1 MSVRQML
8 VKCGGDGGPRGAA
21 PAASEFPGGLVQS
34 TSGGVGCSG
43 MGWKT
48 SLGPGGVS
56 MDARTVHGVL

>member
-8 VKCGGDGGPRGAA
+8 VRCDGEGGPGEAA
-21 PAASEFPGGLVQS
+21 VVQS

-48 SLGPGGVS
+48 SAGTGGVS